1 MKHLTLLL
9 LLLPGCT
16 AFTTTQLHLTQ
27 QARKGVAIWM
37 AREQSRDEQT
47 QQEFAH
53 KRRQLAQAV
62 DADTRDQA
70 SLSAD
75 WVIEARK
82 AYAAALDLLNQAE
95 MAALAGNES
104 ARRDAQATDQALQRL
119 IDLQTVQ
126 IEATNLIPIGG
137 KP

>member
-1 MKHLTLLL
+1 MKPLLL
-9 LLLPGCT
+9 LLLALPGCT
-16 AFTTTQLHLTQ
+16 TFTATQLQLTQ
-27 QARKGVAIWM
+27 QARKGVAIWI

-53 KRRQLAQAV
+53 KRKQLAQAF
-62 DADTRDQA
+62 DADTRAQPTLDP
-70 SLSAD
+70 D

-95 MAALAGNES
+95 IAALAANES
-104 ARRDAQATDQALQRL
+104 ARRDAQATDLALQRL

-126 IEATNLIPIGG
+126 IEAANLIPSGA